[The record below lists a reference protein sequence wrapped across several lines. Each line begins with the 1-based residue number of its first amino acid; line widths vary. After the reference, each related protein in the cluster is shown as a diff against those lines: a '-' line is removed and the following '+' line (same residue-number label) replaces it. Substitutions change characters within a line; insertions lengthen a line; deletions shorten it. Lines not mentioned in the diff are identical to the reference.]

1 MPYFYMK
8 IPRNQLLV
16 GAIIIV
22 RSFRKD
28 VKVLTTNE
36 YELTHVTGGQDELK
50 HGLCVAHYA
59 CFTAFLHPDQGNK
72 GPCWS
77 DYNCVFFE
85 K

>member
-1 MPYFYMK
+1 M
-8 IPRNQLLV
+8 L
-16 GAIIIV
+16 A
-22 RSFRKD
+22 
-28 VKVLTTNE
+28 TNE
-36 YELTHVTGGQDELK
+36 YELTNVTGGQDELK